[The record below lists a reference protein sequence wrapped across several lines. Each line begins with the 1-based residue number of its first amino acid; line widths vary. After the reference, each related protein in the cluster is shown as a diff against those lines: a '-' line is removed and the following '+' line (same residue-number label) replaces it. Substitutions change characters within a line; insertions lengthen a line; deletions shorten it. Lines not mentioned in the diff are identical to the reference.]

1 MAGAGTDL
9 MDTQNAYYSG
19 MLGQGSK
26 YGAST
31 TGGSG
36 GTTPQGAAGNTGG
49 GFFSMLS
56 NLGSYLSSIK

>member
-1 MAGAGTDL
+1 
-9 MDTQNAYYSG
+9 

-26 YGAST
+26 YGT
-31 TGGSG
+31 SG

-56 NLGSYLSSIK
+56 NLGSALFPNN